1 MRYQPAPIARESVIT
16 KAAEEIRRLIQTEGL
31 KPNERL
37 PPETELSRMLGI
49 SRNSVREALRILDG
63 LGFVEKQPGHRV
75 VVKSARG
82 APAPRQLDR
91 ASLADAIP
99 VAYRVRL
106 AIEEKCAELLAGDAS
121 ETAVAELEAQLG
133 RLREA
138 LKRRD
143 SPAAA
148 RAHETFHAVL
158 VAGPGNPLL
167 SSMFEPLR
175 IVVAE
180 MSRQGQGMFKH
191 GRPVELHGAIVDAI
205 RARDSRAAGQ
215 AVRRHFRA
223 VASLVEFLS
232 KSPGGRRGS
241 SDRATRDV
249 GQGNPSSSRSA
260 SRRRAIGHHAGVGR
274 GKGRA

>member
-31 KPNERL
+31 EPNERL

-63 LGFVEKQPGHRV
+63 LGCVEKQPGRRV
-75 VVKSARG
+75 LVKSARG
-82 APAPRQLDR
+82 APAPWQLHR
-91 ASLADAIP
+91 ASLGDVIP

-106 AIEEKCAELLAGDAS
+106 AIEEKCAELLAGEAS

-133 RLREA
+133 LLREA

-143 SPAAA
+143 FPAAA
-148 RAHETFHAVL
+148 KAHETFHAAL
-158 VAGPGNPLL
+158 VAAPGNPVLV
-167 SSMFEPLR
+167 SMFEPLR
-175 IVVAE
+175 TVVAE

-191 GRPVELHGAIVDAI
+191 ARPVELHGAIVDAV
-205 RARDSRAAGQ
+205 RARDPLGARH

-232 KSPGGRRGS
+232 KTPGARGGT

-249 GQGNPSSSRSA
+249 RRGDSYSSRFVA
-260 SRRRAIGHHAGVGR
+260 RQRAIGQHAGTGR